1 MIDLDWIAS
10 QPKPV
15 AIHCPTYHDV
25 MTVLCDV
32 NERRNDA
39 PLDVEEIINVANE
52 WWALFGEDT
61 CVRVRQTGNGAFDVY
76 RHSKSFYE
84 VRNQYILVP
93 IDQVKRKFDLGE
105 IESDAID
112 LSSLFGMEVR
122 DEL

>member
-25 MTVLCDV
+25 MTVLCDF
-32 NERRNDA
+32 NDLRVGRPRTDA
-39 PLDVEEIINVANE
+39 EIIE
-52 WWALFGEDT
+52 TTEHWWGRYGRNT
-61 CVRVRQTGNGAFDVY
+61 CIRVRPTEDGVYDIY

-84 VRNQYILVP
+84 DNPRYILVS

-105 IESDAID
+105 IDGDESC
-112 LSSLFGMEVR
+112 LMSLFGMEGNA
-122 DEL
+122 

>member
-52 WWALFGEDT
+52 WWSLFGDDT
-61 CVRVRQTGNGAFDVY
+61 CVRVGQTGSGAFNIY

-84 VRNQYILVP
+84 GHNQYALVS

-105 IESDAID
+105 IDGDESC
-112 LSSLFGMEVR
+112 LMSLFGMEG
-122 DEL
+122 DA